1 MISNDFPYT
10 GALLLYYLFK
20 FGPPKQRLFRHPRR
34 PKMRAKIDT
43 NRLRGYLEWSP
54 NIYKSIKMKPWVLWR
69 ASGAPGGSRRAKREH
84 QSYAFFVLLAPR
96 EPFWHPLGTQSSPWE
111 TTETSF
117 WVWSRHKRLQK
128 GGPGGGSET
137 GSKKELESDP
147 KWKDFKSL
155 EP

>member
-1 MISNDFPYT
+1 
-10 GALLLYYLFK
+10 
-20 FGPPKQRLFRHPRR
+20 
-34 PKMRAKIDT
+34 MRAKIDT
-43 NRLRGYLEWSP
+43 NKLRGYLEWNP

-96 EPFWHPLGTQSSPWE
+96 EPFWHPLGTQSSPWD

-137 GSKKELESDP
+137 GSKKEPESDP
-147 KWKDFKSL
+147 KWKDFQSL
-155 EP
+155 EPWKSSSRAHGVRFQRKWAVREKITKHNQNDS